1 MSNALPPVDRRTFL
15 KAAGVPIGASAL
27 GFDPSKGVSPAM
39 QASPNSSVVVI
50 GAGAFGAWTALHLRE
65 MGHTV
70 TLVDAYGPGNSRAT
84 SGDETRQVRCG
95 YGDRELYS
103 RSAQRALAAWH
114 TRQDEFGVSLIM
126 ETGRL
131 QLAREWTPSL
141 RATQATLTKL
151 GVKVEA
157 LSQDDMRRRFP
168 QINPGEMSVG
178 LLEPGASVVRA
189 KQAILAVAAA
199 FTRKGGTTKVD
210 RAVPG
215 RAEGR
220 RLTDVTLASG
230 ERVAGQSFLFA
241 CGPWLP
247 KLFPALLGSRIQ
259 VPGRDVFYFGLP
271 AGDLRFAY
279 PNLPN
284 YSEDRYYGFASIDG
298 RGLKVCPTTGSPTF
312 DPDTDERVVSA
323 IEARRAR
330 AYVAERFPALKD
342 QPITETRV
350 CQLENTV
357 DEHWIIDRHPDY
369 DNVLIAGGG
378 SGHGFKHGP
387 VLGEYLAKRTLGEAT
402 DPAFDQMVRLAR

>member
-1 MSNALPPVDRRTFL
+1 
-15 KAAGVPIGASAL
+15 
-27 GFDPSKGVSPAM
+27 
-39 QASPNSSVVVI
+39 
-50 GAGAFGAWTALHLRE
+50 
-65 MGHTV
+65 
-70 TLVDAYGPGNSRAT
+70 
-84 SGDETRQVRCG
+84 
-95 YGDRELYS
+95 
-103 RSAQRALAAWH
+103 
-114 TRQDEFGVSLIM
+114 M

-131 QLAREWTPSL
+131 QLARDWTPSL
-141 RATQATLTKL
+141 RATQATLNKL

-157 LSQDDMRRRFP
+157 LSQDDLRRRFP
-168 QINPGEMSVG
+168 QINPGEMGVG

-199 FTRKGGTTKVD
+199 FARKGGTTKVD

-220 RLTDVTLASG
+220 RLTDITLASG
-230 ERVAGQSFLFA
+230 ERIAGQAFLFA

-247 KLFPALLGSRIQ
+247 KLFPAVLGSRIQ

-330 AYVAERFPALKD
+330 DYVAERFPALKD

-350 CQLENTV
+350 CQLENTA

-387 VLGEYLAKRTLGEAT
+387 VLGEYLAKRALGEAT